1 MKRTLIV
8 LSSLTAAVVG
18 TGYAFFDEVVLLKQE
33 LQTWEATQAADFT
46 DVVAQLD
53 DITAP
58 VFRDVP
64 ANSWFSPYVSSLAE
78 WGIVSGYRNAQ
89 GQQTGEFK
97 PSSNVTIAEA
107 LKMAMVAAKVDVS
120 LCTNAPTLAGAEN
133 HWAKAYVA
141 CAEAMDMRLFRGNAP
156 SLDSA
161 AKRSQ
166 VIAII
171 NDAFG
176 EQVLPLFSSFRDTA
190 GNPWESDIAYAALLG
205 IVSGDKDASGNPT
218 GYFRPNENIVRAEV
232 AKVIYE
238 KIKDEVKS
246 ATL

>member
-8 LSSLTAAVVG
+8 LSSLAAVVVG

-64 ANSWFSPYVSSLAE
+64 ADSWFSPYVSSLAE

-120 LCTNAPTLAGAEN
+120 LCTNTPLHSDAAN
-133 HWAKAYVA
+133 HWAKLYVA

-156 SLDSA
+156 ALDSA

-176 EQVLPLFSSFRDTA
+176 EDVLPLFSNFRDTA

-205 IVSGDKDASGNPT
+205 IVSGDTDASGNPT
-218 GYFRPNENIVRAEV
+218 GYFRPNENIVRAET

>member
-1 MKRTLIV
+1 MKRTLTI
-8 LSSLTAAVVG
+8 LGLLAVTITG
-18 TGYAFFDEVVLLKQE
+18 AGYAFFDEVVLLKQE

-46 DVVAQLD
+46 DVVAQLE

-64 ANSWFSPYVSSLAE
+64 SDSWFNPYVSSLAE

-89 GQQTGEFK
+89 GQLTGEFK
-97 PSSNVTIAEA
+97 PASNVTIAEV
-107 LKMAMVAAKVDVS
+107 LKMAMVAAKVDTNV
-120 LCTNAPTLAGAEN
+120 CTNVPTHTDAAG
-133 HWAKAYVA
+133 HWARTYVA
-141 CAEAMDMRLFRGNAP
+141 CAEGMDMRLFSRNAP
-156 SLDSA
+156 ALDSA
-161 AKRSQ
+161 AKRAQ

-176 EQVLPLFSSFRDTA
+176 EQVLPLFSNFRDTA

-205 IVSGDKDASGNPT
+205 IVSGDKDATGNPT

-238 KIKDEVKS
+238 KIKDEVKTT
-246 ATL
+246 AL

>member
-64 ANSWFSPYVSSLAE
+64 ADSWFSPYVSSLAE

-107 LKMAMVAAKVDVS
+107 LKMAMVAAKVDVN
-120 LCTNAPTLAGAEN
+120 LCKNTPAHPDAAN
-133 HWAKAYVA
+133 HWAKPYVA
-141 CAEAMDMRLFRGNAP
+141 CAEAMDMRLFRSNAP

-176 EQVLPLFSSFRDTA
+176 EKVLPLFSNFRDTA

-205 IVSGDKDASGNPT
+205 IVSGDTDPTGNPT
-218 GYFRPNENIVRAEV
+218 GYFRPNDNIVRAET